1 MTDLTQSMA
10 PQGVH
15 RYCSSEVRG
24 SVLFSQIPGA
34 GEKGKSPV
42 KKGNQWVK
50 LLTTL
55 DKIQVE
61 REQGEVVMVAG
72 DQIFS
77 CLKSQSPHS
86 LRGSMYNSFGE

>member
-1 MTDLTQSMA
+1 MTDLTQSIA

-15 RYCSSEVRG
+15 RYCTSEVRG

-42 KKGNQWVK
+42 KKGSQWVK

-55 DKIQVE
+55 DEIQVE
-61 REQGEVVMVAG
+61 REQVEVVMVAG
-72 DQIFS
+72 DQIFT
-77 CLKSQSPHS
+77 CLKSLSTYS
-86 LRGSMYNSFGE
+86 LRGSMYSSLGE